1 MLNADERRPEP
12 GSTLV
17 HALPTNRHRPIE
29 GRRLLGSR
37 RLLSEM
43 RHRSWSSSY
52 LDPSIGVFLR
62 ESRMARAHVR
72 RELLFIFQGIFHF
85 RTEPF
90 SLRRVS
96 YLSVASVPFH
106 PLSGSRIMLYTCT
119 LFTTILGSE
128 PAFDYPL
135 ACVTVR
141 GDSLRQAAARAY
153 VRCVGRD
160 RVRQRSHLRPEIS
173 GLEASPRAIAASLR
187 KIFSRIGELYE
198 MTGLNQSWFVK
209 VVPSPVGRPQPL
221 LLCCNPSPN

>member
-1 MLNADERRPEP
+1 
-12 GSTLV
+12 
-17 HALPTNRHRPIE
+17 
-29 GRRLLGSR
+29 
-37 RLLSEM
+37 
-43 RHRSWSSSY
+43 
-52 LDPSIGVFLR
+52 
-62 ESRMARAHVR
+62 
-72 RELLFIFQGIFHF
+72 
-85 RTEPF
+85 
-90 SLRRVS
+90 
-96 YLSVASVPFH
+96 
-106 PLSGSRIMLYTCT
+106 MLYTCT

-209 VVPSPVGRPQPL
+209 VVPSRVGRPQPL